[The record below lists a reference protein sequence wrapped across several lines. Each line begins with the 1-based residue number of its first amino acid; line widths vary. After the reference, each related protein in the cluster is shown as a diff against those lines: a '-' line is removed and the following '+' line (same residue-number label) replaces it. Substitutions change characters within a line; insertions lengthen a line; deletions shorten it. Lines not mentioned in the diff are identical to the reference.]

1 MSTSDHGDPAP
12 DGTSAGGIGYAAA
25 LAELERILTELE
37 AVDVDVDVL
46 AERVQRAAVL
56 IRACRERISEA
67 RLQIEQV
74 VGELGP

>member
-37 AVDVDVDVL
+37 AADGDVL